1 MVRIMKRVFIDGE
14 AGTTGLL
21 IRDRIAGR
29 RDLEL
34 LQIDPAKRKDAG
46 ERKRLLNAADVV
58 FLCLPDAAAIEAVSL
73 IDNPD
78 VAVIDASTAH
88 RVADGWTYGFPEMAK
103 GHREAVASSK
113 RISNPGCYPTGVISL
128 VRPLVEA
135 GVLPTDFPLTVN
147 AISGY
152 SGGGRGMIEEFEDPQ
167 AEVTS
172 NQPFRLYGMT
182 LAHKHVPEMQKNCGL
197 NHPPLFSPAVGKYRQ
212 GMLVEVPVQ
221 LWSLPKSVTCAHLR
235 ELLREAYAG
244 EQFISI
250 ADEAETAAV
259 SNIDPEGLNHT
270 NKMKLFVFGN
280 DATEQVRLVALLD
293 NLGKG
298 ASGAA
303 VQNMNLMLGLDE
315 AAGLVAE

>member
-1 MVRIMKRVFIDGE
+1 MKRVFIDGE

-58 FLCLPDAAAIEAVSL
+58 FLCLPDEAAIEAVSL
-73 IDNPD
+73 VENPD
-78 VAVIDASTAH
+78 VAIIDASTAH
-88 RVADGWTYGFPEMAK
+88 RVAEGWTYGFPEMVK
-103 GHREAVASSK
+103 GHREAVAQSK
-113 RISNPGCYPTGVISL
+113 RISNPGCYPTGVIGL
-128 VRPLVEA
+128 VRPLVNA
-135 GVLPTDFPLTVN
+135 GLLPADFPVTVN
-147 AISGY
+147 AVSGY

-167 AEVTS
+167 AERTS
-172 NQPFRLYGMT
+172 HQPFRLYGLT
-182 LAHKHVPEMQKNCGL
+182 LAHKHVAEMQKNCGL
-197 NHPPLFSPAVGKYRQ
+197 NHKPLFSPAVGKYRQ
-212 GMLVEVPVQ
+212 GMLVEVPLQ
-221 LWSLPKSVTCAHLR
+221 LWSLGKSLKTETLR
-235 ELLREAYAG
+235 EALSDAYAG
-244 EQFISI
+244 EKFVTVAS
-250 ADEAETAAV
+250 AAETAAIA
-259 SNIDPEGLNHT
+259 NIDPEGLNHT
-270 NKMKLFVFGN
+270 NQMKLFVFGN

-315 AAGLVAE
+315 TAGLV